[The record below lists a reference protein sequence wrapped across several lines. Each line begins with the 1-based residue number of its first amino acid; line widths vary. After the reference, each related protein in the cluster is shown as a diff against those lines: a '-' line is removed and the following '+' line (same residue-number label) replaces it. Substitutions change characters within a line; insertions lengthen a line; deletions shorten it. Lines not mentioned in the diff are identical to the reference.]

1 MNARSFDSDFAAILI
16 SLFAISNDAFCKSK
30 FKKSLLTCASVTGD
44 NKTVIWR
51 GLLDILHWVFIVLW
65 YGAFQLRAH
74 IYKILIEM
82 RTDISFISGYFI
94 VPYYSWRANTT
105 GWLTLTNLLPC
116 GFQVVFAHFKVFT
129 KIGYCTG
136 WLCLIKLVW
145 EFFYTLLFYSG
156 QVRESAS

>member
-94 VPYYSWRANTT
+94 VPYYSWRVIQPVGLRLPISFHVAFRLFLHTSKC
-105 GWLTLTNLLPC
+105 LL
-116 GFQVVFAHFKVFT
+116 K
-129 KIGYCTG
+129 
-136 WLCLIKLVW
+136 
-145 EFFYTLLFYSG
+145 
-156 QVRESAS
+156 